1 MVVRLP
7 PTENVE
13 RVVGIENFTKT
24 LRNFRRTCKAFYR
37 PQNGKIKYM
46 STYFARQLGLTRLEE
61 SQSIPR
67 LRTYHSLHLQSTE
80 TTEKKYNFI
89 PTSKQKGTLVCSCLK
104 IFTTLTLIHSLRML
118 LRLINCSHSNTS
130 RTTVYR
136 TTE

>member
-1 MVVRLP
+1 
-7 PTENVE
+7 
-13 RVVGIENFTKT
+13 
-24 LRNFRRTCKAFYR
+24 
-37 PQNGKIKYM
+37 M

-89 PTSKQKGTLVCSCLK
+89 QTSKQKRTLVCSYLK
-104 IFTTLTLIHSLRML
+104 LFITLTLIHSLPML

-130 RTTVYR
+130 HSFSNNRVELCKLRFYR
-136 TTE
+136 SGSGWIYPKKLGSVFIYLSILFTL